1 MLLLIKNCFG
11 VKADIDKF
19 LKGKMEEMETTD
31 KVNYGNDPLGDNQN
45 CDYQEMVEK
54 ANKIVA
60 GFTASTGVTGAI
72 PIPFADLPLL
82 VAQQVAMMIAINKV
96 FEIDVERDVLVS
108 LVNGAIGVGGASV
121 IGKTVVSN
129 ILKLIPGAGTAAGGA
144 ISAGTAG
151 VITSALGKA
160 YIKICK
166 EIKMGKWN
174 TSELRKKTDILKKAF
189 KEQIKQSRK

>member
-1 MLLLIKNCFG
+1 
-11 VKADIDKF
+11 
-19 LKGKMEEMETTD
+19 MEEMETTD
-31 KVNYGNDPLGDNQN
+31 KVNYGNDLLGDNQN

-54 ANKIVA
+54 ANKIVT

-72 PIPFADLPLL
+72 PIPFANWPLL
-82 VAQQVAMMIAINKV
+82 VAQQVAMMIAINNV

-129 ILKLIPGAGTAAGGA
+129 ILKLIPGAGTVTGGA

-166 EIKMGKWN
+166 EIKMGKRN
-174 TSELRKKTDILKKAF
+174 KSDLRKKTDILKKAF